1 MQSDFIPAAIQPSF
15 AEFLNYLQQLDCQR
29 PLYCPRCTSE
39 KFNQTRAMPLTF
51 HCENCYQYFNPLTN
65 TPFNRLIPTNWFA
78 IILLARVN
86 FTTYQAIADDFDC
99 SIKII
104 TNRDKAII
112 SAMQYFNPELYEW
125 YIIHTRKTKTSENN
139 RLTPVLSD
147 QHFALKQRI
156 ITTLSTTTAN
166 CLHCDSANTVKQ
178 GQRTAFHCRACRR
191 SFNLL
196 ASTPI
201 SRLRNADKWLRF
213 IDLLVA
219 QNKQATIANQLD
231 FDLGTVGN
239 WRRKWCATMHQWQL
253 TSLAIWC
260 QRKGSN

>member
-15 AEFLNYLQQLDCQR
+15 AEFLNYLQRLGYQR

-51 HCENCYQYFNPLTN
+51 RCKNCYQYFNPLTN

-86 FTTYQAIADDFDC
+86 FATYQALANDLDC
-99 SIKII
+99 SIKMI

-112 SAMQYFNPELYEW
+112 SAMQGFNAALYEW
-125 YIIHTRKTKTSENN
+125 YIIHTKGMKPSENN
-139 RLTPVLSD
+139 HLPPVLSD
-147 QHFALKQRI
+147 QHFALKHRI
-156 ITTLSTTTAN
+156 TTTLSTTTAS
-166 CLHCDSANTVKQ
+166 CPYCDSTSTVKQ
-178 GQRTAFHCRACRR
+178 GQRTAFRCRVCRR

-196 ASTPI
+196 ANTPI
-201 SRLRNADKWLRF
+201 SHLRNADKWLSF

-219 QNKQATIANQLD
+219 KNKQAMIANQLD
-231 FDLGTVGN
+231 FDLGTVDN